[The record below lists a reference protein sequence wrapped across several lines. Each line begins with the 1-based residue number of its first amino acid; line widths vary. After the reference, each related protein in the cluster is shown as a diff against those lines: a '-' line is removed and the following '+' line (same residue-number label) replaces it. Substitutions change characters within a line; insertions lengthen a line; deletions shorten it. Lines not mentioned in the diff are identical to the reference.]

1 MKKKNFDNIEK
12 NFAQVDSF
20 INIPSEQIK
29 EKPAD
34 PNLNIAQ
41 KTEVKS
47 VHLHLLVT
55 PTFRNKIREYAKAR
69 NYKSIND
76 FAINVLQSY
85 MDNNK

>member
-20 INIPSEQIK
+20 INIPPAPAEK
-29 EKPAD
+29 ESD

-55 PTFRNKIREYAKAR
+55 PSFRNRIRQYAKER

-76 FAINVLQSY
+76 FAINVLEAY
-85 MDNNK
+85 MNNNK